1 MKVDLYDTLL
11 RDGSQAENISFS
23 LADKIRITR
32 ELDRQG
38 IDYVEGGWPG
48 SNPKDVGYFE
58 RMKQIDL
65 EHARLA
71 AFGSTRHVD
80 RAPAEDPNLTALL
93 EAETPVVTIFGKS
106 WDLHVREALEVEPD
120 ENLDM
125 IRSSVAFLKEHGR
138 EVIYDAEHYFDGYAE
153 DPDYALDT
161 VRAAEEAGADVVCL
175 CETNGGRLPHEVG
188 ETFDETREALSVPL
202 GIHAHN
208 DSGCA
213 VASSLEA
220 VRRGARHVQ
229 GTINGFGE
237 RCGNADL
244 TTIIP
249 DLELKMDADTV
260 GADRLKRLR
269 GTSLFISEMA
279 NLHPDS
285 RRPYVGESAFAH
297 KGGIHVSA
305 VRKEPRTYEHVDPE
319 LVGNSRR
326 VLVSELSGKS
336 NVLQKAEE
344 LGLDLGEGEDNAR
357 RVVREVKE
365 REEKGFHYEAAEG
378 SFEILVNRL
387 VGRHEVYFT
396 LVEFRVTS
404 EQQGRESPP
413 CEATIKVKVGDRVE
427 HTAAD
432 GVGPVNA
439 LDNALRKALNEF
451 YPELNDVHLTD
462 FKVRVLDETAGTEA
476 KVRVLVEMSDG
487 EQSWRT
493 VGASANIIE
502 ASWQALTDGIDY
514 KLMKTRD

>member
-1 MKVDLYDTLL
+1 MKVDVYDTLL
-11 RDGSQAENISFS
+11 RDGSQSENISFS

-32 ELDRQG
+32 ELDDQG
-38 IDYVEGGWPG
+38 IDYIEGGWPG

-58 RMKQIDL
+58 RMKGIQLD
-65 EHARLA
+65 HARLA
-71 AFGSTRHVD
+71 AFGSTRHAD
-80 RAPAEDPNLTALL
+80 HDPEQDPNLEALL

-106 WDLHVREALEVEPD
+106 WRLHVEEALEVEP
-120 ENLDM
+120 ERNLDM
-125 IRSSVAFLKEHGR
+125 IRSSVAFLKDHGR
-138 EVIYDAEHYFDGYAE
+138 EVVYDAEHYFDGYAD
-153 DPDYALDT
+153 DPEYALAT
-161 VRAAEEAGADVVCL
+161 VEAAQEAGADVICL

-188 ETFDETREALSVPL
+188 ETFRTTREATSTPL

-220 VRRGARHVQ
+220 VRQGARHVQ

-249 DLELKMDADTV
+249 DLELKMDAETV
-260 GADRLKRLR
+260 GGERLKRLR
-269 GTSLFISEMA
+269 NTSLFISEMA
-279 NLHPDS
+279 NLHPDP
-285 RRPYVGESAFAH
+285 RRPFVGESAFAH

-319 LVGNSRR
+319 SVGNTRR
-326 VLVSELSGKS
+326 VVVSELSGKS

-344 LGLDLGEGEDNAR
+344 LGLKLGDEENAR
-357 RVVREVKE
+357 RVVRAVKK

-387 VGRHEVYFT
+387 VGRHEVYFK

-404 EQQGRESPP
+404 EQEGEESQP
-413 CEATIKVKVGDRVE
+413 CEATIKVRVDDRVE

-451 YPELNDVHLTD
+451 YPELDDVHLTD

-487 EQSWRT
+487 EASWRT

-514 KLMKTRD
+514 KLMETRD